1 VVAGVGGPADLFCFY
16 LLRDCWR
23 SAIIQSLDQ
32 PVRYNLERI
41 EMKNEYVIYWRQ
53 EVLYRSKVL
62 ASSEEEAKSLFLR
75 AKKNNVF
82 KDDIDEEDEDSCRF
96 SIDSLECI
104 EEDVDYD

>member
-1 VVAGVGGPADLFCFY
+1 MGGPADLFFV
-16 LLRDCWR
+16 LFVASCWR
-23 SAIIQSLDQ
+23 GAIIQSLDQ

-96 SIDSLECI
+96 SIDRLECI

>member
-1 VVAGVGGPADLFCFY
+1 MGGPAVVFCFY

-23 SAIIQSLDQ
+23 GGIIQSLNQ